1 MCLDVVLDFPHTG
14 LAVRMWL
21 LLVLVTVMSR
31 CTTTTKNHA
40 SAVTANRDETQANA
54 AGASRRAMAELMEHI
69 QNLSVVKQK
78 APPVTDAKDG
88 DPKVAV
94 DVLVMLASVISVDDA
109 EQTMTSAIHFYCS
122 WRDMALQWNASDFSG
137 VRTIEVALG
146 SIWTPHLFI
155 MNSDVHRN
163 IIQHANHLE
172 VHSDGGV
179 KAQIPFTA
187 QTLCSMNLEKFPY
200 DTQRCSLIVDTISRQ
215 AAINLTFM
223 LMDPSVSEI
232 MAHKSD
238 WELVRMSYKGVYYYG
253 QDAELI
259 PSVEIELR
267 RRTTFYTVILVL
279 PMVLTSI
286 MNTLVFLVPLQSGEK
301 ISFLVTIFVSTSVFI
316 TFFKDVM
323 PRGLDSVPATMKLLI
338 GVIVQ
343 SLVVL
348 VATLFVMWRF
358 HAEQATADVAPSTS
372 SSRSDGKMIVR
383 EDVMGD
389 AEEARPAGNKEAN
402 LLGGDGEGGITQV
415 VKKVAAMTESS
426 KEQGPEMGGTTSL
439 PEPERRYHVQV
450 VKKVAAVIETAKE
463 QGPEMG
469 GTTSLPERRYHLT
482 AQCLDR
488 IFFFFATVAN
498 TIFLL
503 LVFFE

>member
-1 MCLDVVLDFPHTG
+1 MDLTRYPFDAQTCTIKIVSYSALKWEIYEQNYDESLAESLAFSTEWHLTDVSTRFFSLKGEMHPEVVL
-14 LAVRMWL
+14 L
-21 LLVLVTVMSR
+21 
-31 CTTTTKNHA
+31 
-40 SAVTANRDETQANA
+40 
-54 AGASRRAMAELMEHI
+54 
-69 QNLSVVKQK
+69 
-78 APPVTDAKDG
+78 
-88 DPKVAV
+88 
-94 DVLVMLASVISVDDA
+94 
-109 EQTMTSAIHFYCS
+109 
-122 WRDMALQWNASDFSG
+122 
-137 VRTIEVALG
+137 
-146 SIWTPHLFI
+146 
-155 MNSDVHRN
+155 
-163 IIQHANHLE
+163 
-172 VHSDGGV
+172 
-179 KAQIPFTA
+179 
-187 QTLCSMNLEKFPY
+187 
-200 DTQRCSLIVDTISRQ
+200 
-215 AAINLTFM
+215 
-223 LMDPSVSEI
+223 
-232 MAHKSD
+232 
-238 WELVRMSYKGVYYYG
+238 
-253 QDAELI
+253 
-259 PSVEIELR
+259 LR
-267 RRTTFYTVILVL
+267 RKTTFYTVCLVL
-279 PMVLTSI
+279 PMVLTSY
-286 MNTLVFLVPLQSGEK
+286 MNALVFLVPLQSGEK

-358 HAEQATADVAPSTS
+358 HAEQATADVVPSTS

-389 AEEARPAGNKEAN
+389 AEDARPAGNKEAN

-439 PEPERRYHVQV
+439 PERRY
-450 VKKVAAVIETAKE
+450 
-463 QGPEMG
+463 
-469 GTTSLPERRYHLT
+469 YLT